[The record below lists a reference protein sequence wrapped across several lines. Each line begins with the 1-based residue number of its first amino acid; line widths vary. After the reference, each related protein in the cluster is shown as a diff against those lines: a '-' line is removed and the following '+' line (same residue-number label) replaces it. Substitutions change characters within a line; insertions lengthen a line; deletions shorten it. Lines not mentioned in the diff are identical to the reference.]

1 MAKRPKERKLF
12 KSRIRGSF
20 ITTTLSM
27 TLVLFLLGIVGY
39 LFLNAQL
46 LSEHVR
52 ENICFSVRLQED
64 AREPDVIA
72 FKKNLDKLSFVR
84 YTEYIPKD
92 KAAENLV
99 EDLGEDFMD
108 ILDENPL
115 WSSIDLYLE
124 ANYAN
129 PDSVEV
135 IEKRIRQY
143 ENLVEDVSYQ
153 KDLLYA
159 VNKNIRNISFVFL
172 GFAVLLILISFALI
186 NNTIRLMVYSK
197 RFLIRTMRLV
207 GAAKPFIRRPFV
219 WSGVWQGVLAAIIA
233 SAMLAGLID
242 LFNKEFADVISLSEL
257 SIVIPLFVIVLGLGV
272 IISYISTLFSVNKY
286 LRIKSEN
293 LYY

>member
-39 LFLNAQL
+39 LILNAQR

-52 ENICFSVRLQED
+52 ENINFSVRLQED

-124 ANYAN
+124 SNYAN

-219 WSGVWQGVLAAIIA
+219 WSGVWQGVFSAFIA

-257 SIVIPLFVIVLGLGV
+257 SIVIPLFIIVLGLGV

-286 LRIKSEN
+286 LRIKSEK

>member
-1 MAKRPKERKLF
+1 MAKKNREKKLF
-12 KSRIRGSF
+12 RSRIRGSF
-20 ITTTLSM
+20 ITTMLSM

-39 LFLNAQL
+39 LLLNAQR
-46 LSEHVR
+46 LSEHVK
-52 ENICFSVRLQED
+52 ENISFNVRLKDD

-92 KAAENLV
+92 KAAEILI

-124 ANYAN
+124 ADYAN
-129 PDSVEV
+129 PDSVAM
-135 IEKRIRQY
+135 IEKRIRAY
-143 ENLVEDVSYQ
+143 ENLVDDVSYQ

-172 GFAVLLILISFALI
+172 GFAALLILISFALI

-197 RFLIRTMRLV
+197 RF
-207 GAAKPFIRRPFV
+207 
-219 WSGVWQGVLAAIIA
+219 
-233 SAMLAGLID
+233 
-242 LFNKEFADVISLSEL
+242 
-257 SIVIPLFVIVLGLGV
+257 
-272 IISYISTLFSVNKY
+272 
-286 LRIKSEN
+286 
-293 LYY
+293 

>member
-1 MAKRPKERKLF
+1 MAKKPKERRLF

-20 ITTTLSM
+20 VTTMLSM

-39 LFLNAQL
+39 LVLNAQR

-52 ENICFSVRLQED
+52 ENICFSIRLQED

-84 YTEYIPKD
+84 YTEYITKD

-99 EDLGEDFMD
+99 DDLGEDFLD

-115 WSSIDLYLE
+115 WSSIDLYLVS
-124 ANYAN
+124 NYAN
-129 PDSVEV
+129 PDSVEI

-143 ENLVEDVSYQ
+143 DNLVEDVSYQ

-172 GFAVLLILISFALI
+172 GFAMLLILISFALI

-207 GAAKPFIRRPFV
+207 GAAKPFIRRPFI
-219 WSGVWQGVLAAIIA
+219 WSGVWQGILSAIIA

-242 LFNKEFADVISLSEL
+242 LFNKEFVDVISLTEL
-257 SIVIPLFVIVLGLGV
+257 SIVVPLFVIVLGLGV

>member
-1 MAKRPKERKLF
+1 
-12 KSRIRGSF
+12 
-20 ITTTLSM
+20 M

-39 LFLNAQL
+39 LILNAQR

-52 ENICFSVRLQED
+52 ENINFSIRLQED

-219 WSGVWQGVLAAIIA
+219 WSGVWQGVLSALIA

>member
-12 KSRIRGSF
+12 KSKVRGSF
-20 ITTTLSM
+20 ITTILSM

-39 LFLNAQL
+39 LVLNAQR

-52 ENICFSVRLQED
+52 ENICFSVHLLDD

-84 YTEYIPKD
+84 YTEYIPKE

-99 EDLGEDFMD
+99 ADLGEDFMD

-115 WSSIDLYLE
+115 WGSIDLYLMSD
-124 ANYAN
+124 YAN

-135 IEKRIRQY
+135 IENRIRQY
-143 ENLVEDVSYQ
+143 ENLVQDVSYQ

-159 VNKNIRNISFVFL
+159 VNKNIRNISLVFL

-207 GAAKPFIRRPFV
+207 GAAKPFIRGPFL
-219 WSGVWQGVLAAIIA
+219 WSGVWQGIISALFA
-233 SAMLAGLID
+233 SAMLAVLIN
-242 LFNKEFADVISLSEL
+242 LLNQEFSDVISLSEL
-257 SIVIPLFVIVLGLGV
+257 TIIVPLFVIVLGLGI

>member
-39 LFLNAQL
+39 LILNAQR

-72 FKKNLDKLSFVR
+72 FKKNLDKLRFVR

-99 EDLGEDFMD
+99 DDLGEDFLD

-124 ANYAN
+124 SNYAN

-219 WSGVWQGVLAAIIA
+219 WSGVWQGVLSALIA

-257 SIVIPLFVIVLGLGV
+257 SIVIPLFVIVLGLGI
-272 IISYISTLFSVNKY
+272 IISYISTFFSVNKY

>member
-1 MAKRPKERKLF
+1 MAKRNREKKLF
-12 KSRIRGSF
+12 RSRIRGSF
-20 ITTTLSM
+20 ITTMLSM

-39 LFLNAQL
+39 LLLNAQR
-46 LSEHVR
+46 LSEHVK
-52 ENICFSVRLQED
+52 ENISFNVRLKDD

-92 KAAENLV
+92 KAAEILI

-124 ANYAN
+124 ADYAN
-129 PDSVEV
+129 PDSVAM
-135 IEKRIRQY
+135 IENRIRAY
-143 ENLVEDVSYQ
+143 ENLVDDVSYQ

-172 GFAVLLILISFALI
+172 GFAALLILISFALI

-197 RFLIRTMRLV
+197 RFLIRTMQLV
-207 GAAKPFIRRPFV
+207 GAAKNFIRRPFL
-219 WSGVWQGVLAAIIA
+219 WSGVWQGILSALLA
-233 SAMLAGLID
+233 SALLAGLID
-242 LFNKEFADVISLSEL
+242 LFNKEFADVISLTEFGV
-257 SIVIPLFVIVLGLGV
+257 VIPLFIIVLGLGI